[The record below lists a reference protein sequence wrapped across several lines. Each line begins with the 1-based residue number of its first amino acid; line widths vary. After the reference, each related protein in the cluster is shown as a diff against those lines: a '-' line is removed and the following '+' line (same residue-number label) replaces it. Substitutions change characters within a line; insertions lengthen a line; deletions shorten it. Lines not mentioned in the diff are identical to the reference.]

1 MNRRCKNQNNSV
13 LGLWDYV
20 QFSIHSKLSFNVVTS
35 SFQMNSICYSDAIN
49 SFVHQHRKAM
59 NFSKSDSGKKSC
71 NYRSLVMRFGLMSV
85 LGFFF
90 FYCCHN
96 YHKFSGLK
104 QNKFVISHPVGQ
116 RSEWAKLVS
125 VLQVPQA
132 KSRCQ
137 LIWVPI
143 WRLLGKNRH

>member
-1 MNRRCKNQNNSV
+1 MC
-13 LGLWDYV
+13 
-20 QFSIHSKLSFNVVTS
+20 
-35 SFQMNSICYSDAIN
+35 SFQFIQNYLLMLLLHLFRWIASAIQMLLI

-143 WRLLGKNRH
+143 WRLLGKNRHWASFRLLEEFGSM